1 MNFLAIT
8 IETWTLA
15 GISVAVVFSILVVL
29 VLVLNIFSF
38 VATKAVIK
46 KPSKKKDIKAEYNNA
61 KTLANASLDD
71 KAAVAVALYLY
82 EQDQM
87 EQESGILT
95 ITHNDHS
102 WSSQLNT
109 RL

>member
-8 IETWTLA
+8 IETWALA

-29 VLVLNIFSF
+29 VFILNIFSF
-38 VATKAVIK
+38 VATKAVVK
-46 KPSKKKDIKAEYNNA
+46 KPANKKDIKAEYNNA

>member
-1 MNFLAIT
+1 MNILAIT
-8 IETWTLA
+8 TDTWLLA
-15 GISVAVVFSILVVL
+15 IISIAVVFVILVIL
-29 VLVLNIFSF
+29 VCILNIFSF

-46 KPSKKKDIKAEYNNA
+46 KPAKAKDVKTEYNNA

-71 KAAVAVALYLY
+71 KVAVAVALYLY
-82 EQDQM
+82 EQDEM
-87 EQESGILT
+87 NQESGIIT

>member
-8 IETWTLA
+8 IETWVLA
-15 GISVAVVFSILVVL
+15 GISIAVVFSILVVL
-29 VLVLNIFSF
+29 VLVLNIFSL

-46 KPSKKKDIKAEYNNA
+46 KPAKKDIKAEYNNA

-71 KAAVAVALYLY
+71 KVAVAVALYLY
-82 EQDQM
+82 EQDEM
-87 EQESGILT
+87 NQESGIIT

>member
-1 MNFLAIT
+1 MNILAIT
-8 IETWTLA
+8 TDTWLLA
-15 GISVAVVFSILVVL
+15 GISIAVVFVILVIL
-29 VLVLNIFSF
+29 VFVLNIFSLI
-38 VATKAVIK
+38 ATKAVIK

>member
-29 VLVLNIFSF
+29 VLVLNIFSL

-82 EQDQM
+82 EQDEM
-87 EQESGILT
+87 NQESGIIT

>member
-8 IETWTLA
+8 IETWALA
-15 GISVAVVFSILVVL
+15 GISIVVVFAILVVL
-29 VLVLNIFSF
+29 VWILNIFSF

>member
-29 VLVLNIFSF
+29 VLVLNIFSL

-82 EQDQM
+82 EQEVM
-87 EQESGILT
+87 NQESGILT

>member
-15 GISVAVVFSILVVL
+15 GISIAVVFAILVVL
-29 VLVLNIFSF
+29 VWILNIFSF

-46 KPSKKKDIKAEYNNA
+46 KPAKKDIKAEYNNA

-82 EQDQM
+82 EQEVM
-87 EQESGILT
+87 NQESGILT

>member
-82 EQDQM
+82 EQEVM
-87 EQESGILT
+87 NQESGILT

>member
-8 IETWTLA
+8 IETWVLA

-82 EQDQM
+82 EQEVM
-87 EQESGILT
+87 NQESGILT

>member
-8 IETWTLA
+8 IETWALA
-15 GISVAVVFSILVVL
+15 GISIAVVFAILVVL
-29 VLVLNIFSF
+29 VWILNIFSF

>member
-15 GISVAVVFSILVVL
+15 GISIAVVFAILVVL

-82 EQDQM
+82 EQEVM
-87 EQESGILT
+87 NQESGILT

>member
-1 MNFLAIT
+1 MNTLTIT
-8 IETWTLA
+8 IQTLQLA
-15 GISVAVVFSILVVL
+15 GISIAVVFVILVAL
-29 VLVLNIFSF
+29 VLVLGIFSL
-38 VATKAVIK
+38 VATKAVAK
-46 KPSKKKDIKAEYNNA
+46 KPVQTKDIKAEYNNA

-82 EQDQM
+82 EQEVM
-87 EQESGILT
+87 NQESGILT

>member
-15 GISVAVVFSILVVL
+15 GISIAVVFAILVVL
-29 VLVLNIFSF
+29 VWILNIFSF

-95 ITHNDHS
+95 ITHDDHS

>member
-82 EQDQM
+82 EQDEM
-87 EQESGILT
+87 NQESGIIT

>member
-8 IETWTLA
+8 FETWALA
-15 GISVAVVFSILVVL
+15 GISIVVVFVILVIL
-29 VLVLNIFSF
+29 VWILNIFSY

>member
-1 MNFLAIT
+1 MNTLAIT
-8 IETWTLA
+8 IQTLQLA
-15 GISVAVVFSILVVL
+15 GISIAVVFVILVAL
-29 VLVLNIFSF
+29 VLVLGIFSL
-38 VATKAVIK
+38 VATKAVAK
-46 KPSKKKDIKAEYNNA
+46 KPAMAKNVKEEYNNA

-82 EQDQM
+82 EQEVM
-87 EQESGILT
+87 NQESGILT

>member
-8 IETWTLA
+8 IETWALA

-29 VLVLNIFSF
+29 VFILNIFSF
-38 VATKAVIK
+38 VATKAVLK
-46 KPSKKKDIKAEYNNA
+46 KPATKKDIKAEYNNA

>member
-8 IETWTLA
+8 FETWALA
-15 GISVAVVFSILVVL
+15 GISIVVVFVILVIL
-29 VLVLNIFSF
+29 VWILNIFSY
-38 VATKAVIK
+38 VATKALIK
-46 KPSKKKDIKAEYNNA
+46 KPAKKDIKAEYNNA

-82 EQDQM
+82 EQEVM
-87 EQESGILT
+87 NQESGILT

>member
-15 GISVAVVFSILVVL
+15 GISIVVVFAILVVL
-29 VLVLNIFSF
+29 VWILNIFSF

-46 KPSKKKDIKAEYNNA
+46 KPAKKDIKAEYNNA

-82 EQDQM
+82 EQEVM
-87 EQESGILT
+87 NQESGILT

>member
-15 GISVAVVFSILVVL
+15 GISIAVVFAILVVL
-29 VLVLNIFSF
+29 VWILNIFSF

>member
-8 IETWTLA
+8 IETWVLA
-15 GISVAVVFSILVVL
+15 GISIAVVFSILVVL
-29 VLVLNIFSF
+29 VLVLNIFSL

-46 KPSKKKDIKAEYNNA
+46 KPAKKDIKAEYNNA

>member
-8 IETWTLA
+8 IETWALA
-15 GISVAVVFSILVVL
+15 GISIVVVFAILVVL
-29 VLVLNIFSF
+29 VWILNIFSF

-46 KPSKKKDIKAEYNNA
+46 KPAKAKDVKTEYNNA

-71 KAAVAVALYLY
+71 KVAVAVALYLY
-82 EQDQM
+82 EQDEM
-87 EQESGILT
+87 NQESGIIT

>member
-15 GISVAVVFSILVVL
+15 GISIAVVFAILVVL
-29 VLVLNIFSF
+29 VLVLNIFSL

-46 KPSKKKDIKAEYNNA
+46 KPAKKDIKAEYNNA

-87 EQESGILT
+87 NQESGILT

>member
-15 GISVAVVFSILVVL
+15 GISIAVVFAILVVL
-29 VLVLNIFSF
+29 VLVLNIFSL

-82 EQDQM
+82 EQEVM
-87 EQESGILT
+87 NQESGILT

>member
-8 IETWTLA
+8 TDTLLLA
-15 GISVAVVFSILVVL
+15 IISIAVVFSILVIL
-29 VLVLNIFSF
+29 VFVLNIFSF

>member
-1 MNFLAIT
+1 MNILAIT
-8 IETWTLA
+8 TDTWLLA
-15 GISVAVVFSILVVL
+15 GISVAVVFSILVIL
-29 VLVLNIFSF
+29 VFVLNIFSL
-38 VATKAVIK
+38 VATKAVAK
-46 KPSKKKDIKAEYNNA
+46 KPAKKDIKEEYNNA

-82 EQDQM
+82 EQDEM
-87 EQESGILT
+87 NQESGIIT

>member
-8 IETWTLA
+8 IETWVLA
-15 GISVAVVFSILVVL
+15 GISIAVVFSILVVL